1 MGQFKPMVKMDTTE
15 PSIELKLKKGG
26 SVSEAFK
33 DAKKAAMSEHGHKSM
48 PHKASGGAMDFAR
61 MMGKDAMISPMP
73 KSKAAKVGKPSLAER
88 RAAMS
93 KVMGKKNGGKLE
105 KEIRNESEEIGR
117 VKAELQKHENKAAS
131 KAHKGLKDG
140 GKCYKTGGVVK
151 GNGGG
156 YKTGGVVKGNGGGY
170 ATGGVVD
177 GQGGF
182 KNGGSTGDVKLGNAG
197 GYKKGGGLKKY
208 ASGGSVNDSGK
219 AEQMPQG
226 KKKPSAPVAINML
239 SGAFKKGG
247 NVSSKKLQAM
257 FDKENAPAMKSAKA
271 DSNEKYSPYQKKC
284 GGKVKKMADGGDA
297 SYDESFASPEEQLR
311 EIRRMKNMMKGEGAV
326 SDAEREMA
334 KGLGIA
340 EKIKGAYNKVK
351 GALKG
356 EGAVTDTERT
366 ISRTVT
372 PPAKKRG
379 GKV

>member
-1 MGQFKPMVKMDTTE
+1 
-15 PSIELKLKKGG
+15 
-26 SVSEAFK
+26 
-33 DAKKAAMSEHGHKSM
+33 
-48 PHKASGGAMDFAR
+48 
-61 MMGKDAMISPMP
+61 
-73 KSKAAKVGKPSLAER
+73 
-88 RAAMS
+88 
-93 KVMGKKNGGKLE
+93 
-105 KEIRNESEEIGR
+105 
-117 VKAELQKHENKAAS
+117 
-131 KAHKGLKDG
+131 
-140 GKCYKTGGVVK
+140 
-151 GNGGG
+151 
-156 YKTGGVVKGNGGGY
+156 
-170 ATGGVVD
+170 
-177 GQGGF
+177 
-182 KNGGSTGDVKLGNAG
+182 
-197 GYKKGGGLKKY
+197 
-208 ASGGSVNDSGK
+208 
-219 AEQMPQG
+219 
-226 KKKPSAPVAINML
+226 ML

-257 FDKENAPAMKSAKA
+257 FDKENAPAMKAAKA

-284 GGKVKKMADGGDA
+284 GGKVKKMAEGGS

-326 SDAEREMA
+326 SDAELEMA